1 MNTVRL
7 PHHRYHLTPA
17 GWMALAVLAFWCI
30 VLTLI
35 AVLR

>member
-7 PHHRYHLTPA
+7 PHRLTPA
-17 GWMALAVLAFWCI
+17 GWMALGILAFWGI